1 MASRIGHA
9 VLAGFIALL
18 LLQGCLR
25 VQRLSINENI
35 QEDDVAFITPGRTRL
50 PDIVDR
56 FGAPDRM
63 KATETG
69 SLIVYQFL
77 DLKYARVNLTWPLQ
91 FVVPALQAVPNDL
104 YELTFSNGAI
114 GMDELQIGFDQG
126 WTVVHFAFAR
136 HSQASRYI
144 PR

>member
-1 MASRIGHA
+1 MASRLGHA
-9 VLAGFIALL
+9 VLAGVIVLL
-18 LLQGCLR
+18 VLQGCLR
-25 VQRLSINENI
+25 VQRLSINETI
-35 QEDDVAFITPGRTRL
+35 QEDDVAFIAVGQTRL
-50 PDIVDR
+50 SDIIGR

-63 KATETG
+63 KSTETG

-77 DLKYARVNLTWPLQ
+77 DLKYARINFTWPLQ

-104 YELTFSNGAI
+104 YELTLSNGAI
-114 GMDELQIGFDQG
+114 GMDELQIGFDKG
-126 WTVVHFAFAR
+126 WTVVHYAFAR